1 VSRPAAKT
9 RWAFDDI
16 PDLTGRTAVVTGAN
30 SGIGFET
37 ARMLALRGARVV
49 LACRDPGR
57 GEAAAQRIRAANPAA
72 NPAADPAADPAG
84 DATFAPLDLADLGS
98 VTAFARAFAADG
110 ARLDLLVN
118 NAGVLVPPLGRTKDG
133 FELQFGINHL
143 GHFALTGRLLPALAR
158 TRGARVVVVSSM
170 AQSGGRIDFD
180 DLNWER
186 RRYAAGVAY
195 GQSKLANMMFA
206 LELHRRAAGTGLCVT
221 AAHPGWTS
229 TDLGRTAGAAAR
241 FASRL
246 VGMKPR
252 DGALPTLRAATDP
265 AAESGSYWGPAR
277 LHGLNGPPVRVTVP
291 ARANDSATAARLWD
305 ESERLTGVRFD
316 FAARDSA

>member
-1 VSRPAAKT
+1 MSRPAART

-57 GEAAAQRIRAANPAA
+57 GEGAAERIRAAN
-72 NPAADPAADPAG
+72 PAG
-84 DATFAPLDLADLGS
+84 DATFAPLDLADLDS
-98 VTAFARAFAADG
+98 VTAFAGAFATDH

-133 FELQFGINHL
+133 FELQLGINHL

-170 AQSGGRIDFD
+170 AQSGGLIDFD

-186 RRYAAGVAY
+186 RRYAAGAAY

-221 AAHPGWTS
+221 AAHPGWTA